1 MSKSKFIKRIL
12 KRVIPLAIIAF
23 IYWPITAL
31 FILTGL
37 YDVLRQKNRHISHVM
52 YKYFL
57 VNGTLTW
64 LFSPIN
70 TLIDIICLP
79 FINKQIYKLEQLPKK
94 WQSEIRDI
102 LENTPKQFLIDS
114 VTDLKMSTERSMLLY
129 KWYGYNIHNKYPCTL
144 LHKNFKR
151 VLTIGVSTFNA
162 QTETSEHFGWLRAG
176 VRVLINIDSNVGE
189 GAYID
194 VNNQR
199 HVWKEDGP
207 VFIFD
212 DTVMHQSF
220 NLTDARRHCL
230 FIDVTRP
237 SLFPWLINGF
247 VKFLGFLSIN
257 IPWFSKSSAW
267 KVEK

>member
-1 MSKSKFIKRIL
+1 MTKTKLIKRLL
-12 KRVIPLAIIAF
+12 KRIIPLAIIAF

-31 FILTGL
+31 FLVTGF
-37 YDVLRQKNRHISHVM
+37 YDVLRQKNRNIGHVM

-79 FINKQIYKLEQLPKK
+79 FINKQTYKLDQLPKK
-94 WQSEIRDI
+94 HQAEINDI
-102 LENTPKQFLIDS
+102 LKSTPKEFVVNA

-129 KWYGYNIHNKYPCTL
+129 KWYGYNVENNYPCPL
-144 LHKNFKR
+144 LHKKFKR
-151 VLTIGVSTFNA
+151 VLTIGVSTFNS
-162 QTETSEHFGWLRAG
+162 QTETSEHFGWSRAG
-176 VRVLINIDSNVGE
+176 VRVLINVDAQVAD

-199 HVWKEDGP
+199 HVWNKDGP
-207 VFIFD
+207 LFIFD

-237 SLFPWLINGF
+237 SMFPWLINSF
-247 VKFLGFLSIN
+247 VKFMGFLSMRIS
-257 IPWFSKSSAW
+257 WFSKSSNW
-267 KVEK
+267 KLEK